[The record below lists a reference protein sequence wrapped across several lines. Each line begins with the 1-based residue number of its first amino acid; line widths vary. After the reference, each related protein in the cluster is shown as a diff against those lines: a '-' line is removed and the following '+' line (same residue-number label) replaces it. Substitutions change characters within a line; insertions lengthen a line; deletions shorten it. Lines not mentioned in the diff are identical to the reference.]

1 MLTQTAIGIRTPNT
15 SRTCASELSKNRAT
29 CNCSKSTHLR
39 VYWRTTPCLAHKNG
53 KSPTKTKL
61 QQSTHCN
68 ILRRNHRTKKK
79 FASVRFNFQRYDA
92 LNNETHTEK
101 APKLDHLC
109 VVRMRW
115 RIAARCRVFALRQF
129 CFFYS
134 LISFGTGSLFCSDVT
149 FALGIFLGFYG
160 RLGHGLC
167 LDIGILINPC
177 HDKGSH
183 FLNHVPRS
191 LPACF
196 TALFLGPFTCP
207 RPPRVG

>member
-1 MLTQTAIGIRTPNT
+1 MFEIYASTRVLAYYTLPSPQERQEPN
-15 SRTCASELSKNRAT
+15 KNEI
-29 CNCSKSTHLR
+29 
-39 VYWRTTPCLAHKNG
+39 TTKHTLQHFE
-53 KSPTKTKL
+53 TKP
-61 QQSTHCN
+61 SY
-68 ILRRNHRTKKK
+68 KKK
-79 FASVRFNFQRYDA
+79 VCKCAVQFSKIRRIKQRNPHRESPQVGPLVCRANA
-92 LNNETHTEK
+92 LAN
-101 APKLDHLC
+101 
-109 VVRMRW
+109 
-115 RIAARCRVFALRQF
+115 CRTLPRLRFALV
-129 CFFYS
+129 FFYF